1 MCRFSVQGLPQQGHP
16 LMRPAQVN
24 EFPGKYRLW
33 IHCPGLLES
42 QLTEYFSQFGNVVDL
57 YIPRDR

>member
-1 MCRFSVQGLPQQGHP
+1 
-16 LMRPAQVN
+16 MRPAQVN

>member
-1 MCRFSVQGLPQQGHP
+1 MSAGRAGAQARP
-16 LMRPAQVN
+16 MRPAQIK

>member
-1 MCRFSVQGLPQQGHP
+1 MCCFSLQELPQQGHP
-16 LMRPAQVN
+16 LMRPARVN